1 MSGPGAPAASIAPSS
16 TGHPGL
22 LARLMATVRPE
33 FRRDELVFDPEDP
46 VFGGPLCTVSG
57 CGRTARGRGLCEGHH
72 QRWAEEG
79 RPDLDH
85 FAATTSPRWRRQ
97 QPNAGCRIPECG
109 YGVARDGMCQ
119 LHAQRWARSGR
130 PALDAWLAD
139 PPAVKQP
146 PPGATCLLSHC
157 DLWPQADLPYCH
169 SHAAT
174 WKVNGRPGPAVFAAR
189 FAETGIPGHER
200 IYLHQ
205 LGPQLKLE
213 LQYALQCRHD
223 ERRSKVQPFVVML
236 VIRFLAGCPVTSL
249 LDRTEQEWRQAYGR
263 PAPKDSTPRAF
274 LAYTHRRVEDLAGQD
289 YGWDTEYPCG
299 IWRLHNLGFAGRQTL
314 RFDQIPQPWLQDLAK
329 RWVRWR
335 LSTGLCLEASR
346 RAVRA
351 LTRFAQFLA
360 SPAVNASQLVD
371 IRRPV
376 LEQYLADLHAEM
388 AGSQRQGSHIG
399 LLNTFFQAIRQ
410 HGWDD
415 TLPAS
420 ATFFT
425 TDYPKRTERLPRAL
439 AEHVMTQI
447 EHPATLARW
456 DNPAYQ
462 LITLILIRCGL
473 RISDA
478 LRLGRDCVITDTDS
492 APYLRYFN
500 HKMKREALVPIDE
513 ELQGLIGEQQR
524 RVLARWPAGPGGL
537 FPRPTGNI
545 DGQVPVSSSTYRLA
559 LYRWLEHCHIRDEHG
574 RPVHFT
580 PHQWRHTLGTRMI
593 NRDVP
598 QEVVRR
604 ILGPRLIADDR
615 ALCPAVGHH
624 DPPALGEGPQG
635 QHQRPDRHPRPGRA
649 GGRGGMGQAADQPR
663 HPGAAQRLL
672 RASPGQAMPTRQRV
686 PDLPDVHHYRRVP
699 APAPRPPPAGPADH
713 LNSPGR
719 WPGPAGRD
727 EPAGRQQPRK
737 DHHSAGGRPCRHRA
751 GGNRRCVLTTPGRSS
766 PPPSAAMS

>member
-1 MSGPGAPAASIAPSS
+1 
-16 TGHPGL
+16 
-22 LARLMATVRPE
+22 MATVRPE

-236 VIRFLAGCPVTSL
+236 VIRFLAGCPATSL

-360 SPAVNASQLVD
+360 SPAVNASQLAD

-545 DGQVPVSSSTYRLA
+545 DGQAPVSSSTYRLA

-604 ILGPRLIADDR
+604 ILDHDSSQMTGHYARLSDTTIRRHWEKARKVNTSGQTVTLDPDGPVAEAAWAKQRISR
-615 ALCPAVGHH
+615 ATQALPNGYCGLPLVKQCPHANACLTCPMFITTAGFLPQHRAHH
-624 DPPALGEGPQG
+624 QQALQIISTA
-635 QHQRPDRHPRPGRA
+635 QA
-649 GGRGGMGQAADQPR
+649 AGQARLAEMNQQVASNLEKIITALEDGHAGTGQEETAD
-663 HPGAAQRLL
+663 
-672 RASPGQAMPTRQRV
+672 AS
-686 PDLPDVHHYRRVP
+686 
-699 APAPRPPPAGPADH
+699 
-713 LNSPGR
+713 
-719 WPGPAGRD
+719 
-727 EPAGRQQPRK
+727 
-737 DHHSAGGRPCRHRA
+737 
-751 GGNRRCVLTTPGRSS
+751 
-766 PPPSAAMS
+766 